1 MKKVL
6 IVFNHPAPYKVRLF
20 NELSKYCDLHVS
32 FERDKNKDR
41 SASFYNENLFDFK
54 TIKIN
59 GLKLGKEN
67 IVSCGVKNHIK
78 NNKYDLIIMNG
89 YSQFAEIKA
98 IRYMQ
103 KHSVPYVLFI
113 NGGIIKDKECSCKR
127 KLKSKLISNA
137 SMYLSPDEESNKYLV
152 YYGAGKEKIFNY
164 PYSTIYKNEILAKP
178 ISDKE
183 KQVIR
188 NKYGLE
194 GKRVFV
200 SAGQLIKRKNY
211 ELLINSW
218 KDMPSDHHL
227 YIFGDGKE
235 RHKYEK
241 IIAENELNNVHLQGF
256 LPRNELLKVF
266 SISDMFL
273 FPSSEDIYGHVINEA
288 LSQGLPVISNY
299 NVNSAKALIDKS
311 NGALTKDFS
320 AKNILSLTDSVLK
333 QYSFND
339 CVKTAH
345 QNTIEINS
353 QVIAKHLGLDK

>member
-1 MKKVL
+1 
-6 IVFNHPAPYKVRLF
+6 
-20 NELSKYCDLHVS
+20 
-32 FERDKNKDR
+32 
-41 SASFYNENLFDFK
+41 
-54 TIKIN
+54 
-59 GLKLGKEN
+59 
-67 IVSCGVKNHIK
+67 
-78 NNKYDLIIMNG
+78 
-89 YSQFAEIKA
+89 
-98 IRYMQ
+98 
-103 KHSVPYVLFI
+103 
-113 NGGIIKDKECSCKR
+113 
-127 KLKSKLISNA
+127 
-137 SMYLSPDEESNKYLV
+137 
-152 YYGAGKEKIFNY
+152 
-164 PYSTIYKNEILAKP
+164 
-178 ISDKE
+178 
-183 KQVIR
+183 
-188 NKYGLE
+188 
-194 GKRVFV
+194 
-200 SAGQLIKRKNY
+200 
-211 ELLINSW
+211 
-218 KDMPSDHHL
+218 MPSDHHL